1 MAEEEPAEEL
11 RRPTMAIVSA
21 GESEQSDD
29 EAWVHEHEEPAS
41 EVKPDDLLYGENLDA
56 EDEAW
61 VYKHMR
67 GGVEET
73 VTLRQTKLKHSAQ
86 LHQATLQ
93 LLKPRTSDAVLSC
106 PCCFAIVCMDC
117 QQHER
122 YQNQFRAMFVMNIGV
137 EWNHELIYSQKTKTL
152 IDKPPTPAHHVPLEH
167 HQDQVYYSVHCSTCR
182 TQVAALDMEDEV
194 YHFFACLASA

>member
-1 MAEEEPAEEL
+1 MAEEEVAEEA
-11 RRPTMAIVSA
+11 RRPVPAMAIVST

-29 EAWVHEHEEPAS
+29 DAWMCGEPSS
-41 EVKPDDLLYGENLDA
+41 EVKPDDLYGENLDA

-73 VTLRQTKLKHSAQ
+73 VKVRQTKNSAQ
-86 LHQATLQ
+86 LMQQAK
-93 LLKPRTSDAVLSC
+93 LLMPRTSDAVLSC

-122 YQNQFRAMFVMNIGV
+122 FKNQFRAMFVMNIGV
-137 EWNHELIYSQKTKTL
+137 EWNHELIYSDKSKTL
-152 IDKPPTPAHHVPLEH
+152 IDKPPIPSHHVPLEDP
-167 HQDQVYYSVHCSTCR
+167 QEQVYYSVHCSTCR
-182 TQVAALDMEDEV
+182 TQVAALDMGDEV
-194 YHFFACLASA
+194 YHFFGCLASA

>member
-1 MAEEEPAEEL
+1 MAEQEQADDAE
-11 RRPTMAIVSA
+11 RRPMAVVST

-29 EAWVHEHEEPAS
+29 DEAWMFGEPS
-41 EVKPDDLLYGENLDA
+41 EMQPDELYGENLDD

-61 VYKHMR
+61 VYKHLR

-73 VTLRQTKLKHSAQ
+73 VNIRTKNSSQ
-86 LHQATLQ
+86 LQQAK

-117 QQHER
+117 QRHER
-122 YQNQFRAMFVMNIGV
+122 YENQFRAMFVMNISV
-137 EWNHELIYSQKTKTL
+137 EWNHKLVYCDKKKAL
-152 IDKPPTPAHHVPLEH
+152 IDKPPTPSHQIPPEKEH
-167 HQDQVYYSVHCSTCR
+167 EQVYYSVLCSTCR

-194 YHFFACLASA
+194 YHFFGCLASA